1 MKSSIRISLR
11 NGERIFVNGAVLQTD
26 RKVSLA
32 LLNDA
37 IFLLESQVMQ
47 VEDATTPLRQLYFIV
62 QMMLMTPAEMPRAIE
77 LCSKHLQAL
86 REACESAEI
95 LSGLRVVENLIVAGR
110 YFESLKTIRNLF
122 AVERQILETAQD
134 EPPIR
139 AA

>member
-11 NGERIFVNGAVLQTD
+11 NGERIFVNGAVLQVD

-32 LLNDA
+32 LLNDV

-62 QMMLMTPAEMPRAIE
+62 QTMLMNPADMPRTIE

-86 REACESAEI
+86 RDACESAEI
-95 LSGLRVVENLIVAGR
+95 LAGLRDVENLIVAGR
-110 YFESLKTIRNLF
+110 YFESLKTIRALF
-122 AVERQILETAQD
+122 AIERQILDLARD